1 MNYMNQGGPLIWLV
15 LVLGILGLVAAVRYV
30 LQQNRR
36 DQSLAVGASIA
47 SATVAALA
55 TVTGFQL
62 SVGGLEQVAADD
74 RWIYLWGLKESL
86 NNVVLALVF
95 GVLVA
100 LLLTV
105 GSYRR
110 TSPGEAR

>member
-1 MNYMNQGGPLIWLV
+1 MNYLNQGGPLIWLV
-15 LVLGILGLVAAVRYV
+15 LILGILGLLAAVRYAM
-30 LQQNRR
+30 QQNRR
-36 DQSLAVGASIA
+36 DESLAIGATIT
-47 SATVAALA
+47 SAIVAALA

-62 SVGGLEQVAADD
+62 SVGGLKQVAADD

-86 NNVVLALVF
+86 NNMVVALVF

-105 GSYRR
+105 GSYRGAD
-110 TSPGEAR
+110 T